1 MAKNNKRGEKT
12 MNIKVSKKY
21 IERQYD
27 MAILDFKF
35 AKTEEEQWN
44 ARKSMARL
52 ENLAGTCYG
61 SEYMDELHKK
71 INL

>member
-1 MAKNNKRGEKT
+1 MIAKEKWDS
-12 MNIKVSKKY
+12 IRQLQ
-21 IERQYD
+21 RQYD

-52 ENLAGTCYG
+52 ENLAETCYG